1 VEGSAVLKLHWE
13 AAAAD
18 AMLVND
24 MVKSCQ
30 PGDKF
35 GQGESNSMKTACDD
49 RQSAP
54 QGVGERR
61 ARQRGFSLIE
71 LLIGMSIMAVSLLA
85 IATMFSTGYSDV
97 AAGGRTTMATT
108 AARQLLEDIR
118 TLPFDRITDLDA
130 LNTDNAATL
139 VAADA
144 GLDPGRTM
152 ARNIARKWR
161 YALAGD
167 LTGWGGA
174 PDAAWSILV
183 ASGTNFG
190 ARGQITVASPNA
202 TLREITVTVFIRGRS
217 AGEEFPLR
225 LATTISR
232 L

>member
-1 VEGSAVLKLHWE
+1 MVFSLHWE
-13 AAAAD
+13 AAAAETPPVD
-18 AMLVND
+18 D

-35 GQGESNSMKTACDD
+35 GQGERDAMKTACGD
-49 RQSAP
+49 
-54 QGVGERR
+54 
-61 ARQRGFSLIE
+61 RQRGFSLIE
-71 LLIGMSIMAVSLLA
+71 LLIGMSIMAVALLS

-97 AAGGRTTMATT
+97 TAGGKTTMAAT

-118 TLPFDRITDLDA
+118 TLPFDSIMDLDA
-130 LNTDNAATL
+130 LNTNSAGSLPVVDATK
-139 VAADA
+139 
-144 GLDPGRTM
+144 DPGRTM

-174 PDAAWSILV
+174 PDAAWSVLT
-183 ASGTNFG
+183 ASGTAFG
-190 ARGQITVASPNA
+190 ARGQVSVANPTA
-202 TLREITVTVFIRGRS
+202 TLRVVTVTVFLRGRS
-217 AGEEFPLR
+217 AGEELPLT

>member
-1 VEGSAVLKLHWE
+1 
-13 AAAAD
+13 
-18 AMLVND
+18 
-24 MVKSCQ
+24 
-30 PGDKF
+30 
-35 GQGESNSMKTACDD
+35 MKTACDD
-49 RQSAP
+49 RRHAP
-54 QGVGERR
+54 RMVGERR
-61 ARQRGFSLIE
+61 TRQRGFSLIE
-71 LLIGMSIMAVSLLA
+71 LLIGMSIMAMALLA

-118 TLPFDRITDLDA
+118 TLPFDSIMDLDT
-130 LNTDNAATL
+130 LNTNSAGSLPVVDATK
-139 VAADA
+139 
-144 GLDPGRTM
+144 DPGRTM

-174 PDAAWSILV
+174 PDAAWSVLV
-183 ASGTNFG
+183 ASGTTFG
-190 ARGQITVASPNA
+190 ARGQITVASPTA
-202 TLREITVTVFIRGRS
+202 TLREITVTIFLRGRS